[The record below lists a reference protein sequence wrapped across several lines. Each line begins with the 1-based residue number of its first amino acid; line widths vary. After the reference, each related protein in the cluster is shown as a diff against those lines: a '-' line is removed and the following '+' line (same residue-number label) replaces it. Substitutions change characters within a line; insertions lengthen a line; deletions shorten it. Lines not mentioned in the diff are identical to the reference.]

1 MVTAENQ
8 ISALVDGEEKVFQST
23 GHGNIEKRE

>member
-8 ISALVDGEEKVFQST
+8 INALVDGEENIFQST
-23 GHGNIEKRE
+23 GQGNAEKRE